1 MATANLTLDSMT
13 IYPAADIK
21 DVYLFHHAG
30 ELVATIIEWSDAVEV
45 RVTRMLTG
53 AEHDCAMAFV
63 GGLANRDCTVI
74 NYEPNGQLI
83 ADAGGCEIAKAPRP
97 AFVPQAP
104 APAIAAQLEPIA
116 VPVAADRPRMILLAQ
131 DHDCQCGDSEDDPC
145 PACQAAIRA
154 ADMAA
159 RDRSAAV
166 EFAFYA
172 GMEDF

>member
-1 MATANLTLDSMT
+1 MPTATLTLDSMT
-13 IYPAADIK
+13 IYPAADLK
-21 DVYLFHHAG
+21 DVYFFRHG
-30 ELVATIIEWSDAVEV
+30 EELVATIIEWSDAVEV
-45 RVTRMLTG
+45 RVERKMTA
-53 AEHDCAMAFV
+53 AEHDLAMEFV

-74 NYEPNGQLI
+74 NYEPNGILI
-83 ADAGGCEIAKAPRP
+83 AEAGGCEIAKAPRP
-97 AFVPQAP
+97 AFQPATP
-104 APAIAAQLEPIA
+104 APAIAAQPEPIA

-131 DHDCQCGDSEDDPC
+131 DHACECGESDDDPC

-172 GMEDF
+172 DMEEF